1 MSTVGK
7 AYLTVQCGS
16 ALARVPYASVRYLES
31 RRHYLIVHALCGT
44 FRVRGRISEYAGRLA
59 GEGFV
64 QTHRCYVVNASH
76 IASWRRAEVELVDG
90 IRIPVGRRFRAKLTT
105 VG

>member
-16 ALARVPYASVRYLES
+16 TLVRVPYASVRYLES

-44 FRVRGRISEYAGRLA
+44 FRVRGRISEYAGRLE

-76 IASWRRAEVELVDG
+76 IASRRRAEVELVDG

>member
-1 MSTVGK
+1 MANTHITLQSGNALVRIP
-7 AYLTVQCGS
+7 LTS
-16 ALARVPYASVRYLES
+16 IRYIES
-31 RRHYLIVHALCGT
+31 RRHYGMVHAQCGT
-44 FRVRGRISEYAGRLA
+44 FRIRGKISEYARRLA

-76 IASWRRAEVELVDG
+76 VASARHAEVELVDG
-90 IRIPVGRRFRAKLTT
+90 TRIPVGRRFRAKLTT